1 MRFCPW
7 YPLRDAG
14 AHTPAAPSMLQ
25 VRMARG
31 LRTYP
36 RGKSAMVHYQYAD
49 EARAAALEL
58 AERWRGRELW
68 CRHLLE
74 GDGDDGVDGDNDGTR
89 GDDGARDDGARGDGA
104 DASDDAREAPSAESP
119 AEPAAADRLA
129 AYCAKLTAEF
139 LRRFGSLP
147 THDEPTKPQ

>member
-1 MRFCPW
+1 VRFCPW

-14 AHTPAAPSMLQ
+14 AHAPAAPNVLQ

-74 GDGDDGVDGDNDGTR
+74 GEGGDDSDGDDS
-89 GDDGARDDGARGDGA
+89 DDGH
-104 DASDDAREAPSAESP
+104 DAREAPSAESP

>member
-1 MRFCPW
+1 VRFCPW

-74 GDGDDGVDGDNDGTR
+74 GEGDDGDDSAGDR
-89 GDDGARDDGARGDGA
+89 DGARGDDG
-104 DASDDAREAPSAESP
+104 DDGDDAREAPGAESP